1 MFFEIGSSVVMA
13 GVAGYTFLYQSGNAN
28 DNSKI
33 QRIAANSGLTVKEG
47 KKTRTIQ
54 LLRKTKYDWGFEYV
68 YRVPLGLS
76 FSDFQNKR
84 DQLQD
89 GLNNKSSLLN
99 ITLDDVLTIDF
110 KKDLLQQLKDL
121 FKEKKSQK
129 EIELFYDG
137 ALKIR
142 VYSKLMPEAIEWDET
157 LLEKCKGWKVPIG
170 ETRDTFISHDFE
182 KTPHMLVGGS
192 TGGGKSSFLDM
203 VICHLLNNQTEN
215 VKFHL
220 IDLKG
225 GVEFFRFKDC
235 KQVVSYAEEPDE
247 ALQCL
252 ESATNKIKELQE
264 TFRKRG
270 VRNCKEAGIKERH
283 FIIIDEIA
291 EISSA
296 DEPDK
301 EVKKI
306 KEQCEY
312 HISQIARIGRSQGF
326 RIITATQH
334 PTQDYVPKSVKRNS
348 DARLCFRVRDAVASK
363 VVLDTTG
370 GESLP
375 KVVGRAIYQDKG
387 ENTTVQLPY
396 LETGTMDKMTHPHIV
411 IRARKEEGSTKE
423 SDKTNGQN
431 RKEGATGGT
440 DTLVIEETELS

>member
-13 GVAGYTFLYQSGNAN
+13 GVAGYTFFYQSGSAN
-28 DNSKI
+28 DSSKI

-54 LLRKTKYDWGFEYV
+54 LLRKTKCDWGFEYV

-76 FSDFQNKR
+76 FSDFQNKH

-89 GLNNKSSLLN
+89 GLNNKSRLLSLSLEDILKIN
-99 ITLDDVLTIDF
+99 F
-110 KKDLLQQLKDL
+110 KEDLLTQIKEL
-121 FKEKKSQK
+121 FREKKSQK
-129 EIELFYDG
+129 EIELSYDG
-137 ALKIR
+137 SLKIR

-170 ETRDTFISHDFE
+170 ETRDSFITHDFE

-203 VICHLLNNQTEN
+203 VICHLLNNQSKN

-220 IDLKG
+220 MDLKG

-235 KQVVSYAEEPDE
+235 KQVVSYAEEPEE
-247 ALQCL
+247 ALECL
-252 ESATNKIKELQE
+252 EMVTNKIKQLQE
-264 TFRKRG
+264 TFRKKG

-283 FIIIDEIA
+283 FIVIDEIA
-291 EISSA
+291 EISSS

-301 EVKKI
+301 EIKKI

-326 RIITATQH
+326 RVITATQH

-348 DARLCFRVRDAVASK
+348 DARLCFRVRDSVASK

-370 GESLP
+370 GETLP
-375 KVVGRAIYQDKG
+375 KIVGRAIYQDKG

-396 LETGTMDKMTHPHIV
+396 IETETMDKIIQPHIV
-411 IRARKEEGSTKE
+411 FKARKDDSMKGAGEKDGEK
-423 SDKTNGQN
+423 N
-431 RKEGATGGT
+431 KEGETRGKH
-440 DTLVIEETELS
+440 TLILEEM